1 MKKIFNYIPGFRSGV
16 TWKKVVA
23 SVYYVAAVFFGFAL
37 GLGGFLLALALP
49 VLMCALIDLLLRKRK
64 GVHINQIAATVL
76 VGVLLAVVGVPLLDS
91 GSNVQTSSG
100 PPQEEYKE
108 PGKKELTEHE
118 KELLS
123 KSYDELDYAGRTM
136 FADIVKKFKELPENI
151 QNEHKASLDRLSA
164 EKEAWQEKQRLL
176 REEEAKKPENRKRAI
191 ESAIKGRV
199 NEGDYRGVSVDKIT
213 INEDMGKNEKGYY
226 IVLVNLNFEVP
237 NREKTANE
245 MMRMY
250 SDDLVASLAKK
261 GIADVSEAAV
271 FWKDKYNNRNL
282 KYAYEYRN
290 GGFYITDI
298 MGE

>member
-1 MKKIFNYIPGFRSGV
+1 ME
-16 TWKKVVA
+16 KVVA
-23 SVYYVAAVFFGFAL
+23 VYYVAAVFFGFAL

-176 REEEAKKPENRKRAI
+176 REEEAK
-191 ESAIKGRV
+191 
-199 NEGDYRGVSVDKIT
+199 
-213 INEDMGKNEKGYY
+213 
-226 IVLVNLNFEVP
+226 
-237 NREKTANE
+237 
-245 MMRMY
+245 
-250 SDDLVASLAKK
+250 
-261 GIADVSEAAV
+261 
-271 FWKDKYNNRNL
+271 NL
-282 KYAYEYRN
+282 KIGKELLSLP
-290 GGFYITDI
+290 
-298 MGE
+298 

>member
-136 FADIVKKFKELPENI
+136 FADIVKKFKELP
-151 QNEHKASLDRLSA
+151 
-164 EKEAWQEKQRLL
+164 
-176 REEEAKKPENRKRAI
+176 
-191 ESAIKGRV
+191 
-199 NEGDYRGVSVDKIT
+199 
-213 INEDMGKNEKGYY
+213 
-226 IVLVNLNFEVP
+226 
-237 NREKTANE
+237 
-245 MMRMY
+245 
-250 SDDLVASLAKK
+250 
-261 GIADVSEAAV
+261 
-271 FWKDKYNNRNL
+271 
-282 KYAYEYRN
+282 
-290 GGFYITDI
+290 
-298 MGE
+298 